1 LVAVAV
7 AGMLKMALLAVL
19 AVEVVVLV
27 QQQQAALEL
36 LGKEMLVEII

>member
-1 LVAVAV
+1 LVAEAE
-7 AGMLKMALLAVL
+7 AGILKMVLLAVL
-19 AVEVVVLV
+19 AVAVAVLV